1 MSVDEHWCLLE
12 SPIAKRVPQFTDKLL
27 THLSHHAP
35 ETAVLLYHK
44 LIEEILL
51 PRKREDYEAALG
63 YLTALRALYQ
73 QLDQAD
79 QWCVYIMGFRKQHAR
94 KRLLQQLLD
103 ERNFT

>member
-12 SPIAKRVPQFTDKLL
+12 SPIAKRIPHFTDTLL
-27 THLSHHAP
+27 THLSQHDP

-44 LIEEILL
+44 LIEEVLRS
-51 PRKREDYEAALG
+51 RKREAYAAAFE
-63 YLTALRALYQ
+63 YLTALRALYH

-79 QWCVYIMGFRKQHAR
+79 AWCVYLTGFRKQHAR